1 MAEAQR
7 AMSIWREIELKAL
20 LAKLLRSDKLRT
32 SAAFAAGAVAF
43 ALGNLLLAHHLQPA
57 VYGIVALMVAIAAVG
72 GPLAPLGLAIMVV
85 RDRTP
90 ADRRLLLYCLGTSTL
105 VAFASAAVGAVAYD
119 LAPAELVVVA
129 IAVGG
134 GGFVRLA
141 AGVLQSEERFIA
153 STLVSES
160 ANYLL
165 LAAALIAL
173 ATGLTTALLP
183 FALVAIAQLVLAGA
197 VWAPLMAEQKVA
209 QHPATPMRLSEMLLL
224 TGTSAATLVQIQVE
238 RFAIPMFLNLEDL
251 AAFAVLAVFTIAP
264 FRPIEFSTYR
274 MLFPK
279 LRRPGSALERRRL
292 FLKEVVQTSLLLLG
306 IGLAIAVVTPLVLG
320 FLFGGKYHFSI
331 SAVLAGIVGG
341 QLRVARSLV
350 SAAISALADQRGLAI
365 WTIAAWISVGAAFVG
380 GWVGSAWGFDGFLWG
395 VALGWVANIALT
407 VPVVVPHLR

>member
-1 MAEAQR
+1 M
-7 AMSIWREIELKAL
+7 
-20 LAKLLRSDKLRT
+20 
-32 SAAFAAGAVAF
+32 
-43 ALGNLLLAHHLQPA
+43 
-57 VYGIVALMVAIAAVG
+57 
-72 GPLAPLGLAIMVV
+72 
-85 RDRTP
+85 
-90 ADRRLLLYCLGTSTL
+90 
-105 VAFASAAVGAVAYD
+105 AFASAAVGAVAYD
-119 LAPAELVVVA
+119 LTPAELVVVA

-165 LAAALIAL
+165 LAAALIAF

-197 VWAPLMAEQKVA
+197 VWVPLMAEQKAA

-224 TGTSAATLVQIQVE
+224 TGTSAATLVQTQVE
-238 RFAIPMFLNLEDL
+238 RFAIPMFLNLESL

-306 IGLAIAVVTPLVLG
+306 IGLAIAVVTPLVL
-320 FLFGGKYHFSI
+320 
-331 SAVLAGIVGG
+331 
-341 QLRVARSLV
+341 
-350 SAAISALADQRGLAI
+350 D
-365 WTIAAWISVGAAFVG
+365 
-380 GWVGSAWGFDGFLWG
+380 
-395 VALGWVANIALT
+395 
-407 VPVVVPHLR
+407 VPVRRQVPFQHQR